1 MMRGSWGDV
10 ILRLMMSTLETERL
24 ILRPLELADAEQIQE
39 LFAQWEIV
47 RMLNARVPWPFPEDG
62 ALRNIRDVALPA
74 VERGEAW
81 DWTLRLK
88 EEPERIIGRIGL
100 YVRENNRGFWMGLPW
115 QGRGLMT
122 EAVIAVTDYWFE
134 VLGFPV
140 LRAPKAVE
148 NAGSRRISEK
158 MGMRVVDTKDSEYV
172 SGSLLTE
179 VWEITA
185 DEWRAW
191 RETNPLKTNVTK

>member
-1 MMRGSWGDV
+1 MRGSWGDV
-10 ILRLMMSTLETERL
+10 ILRLMMSILETERL
-24 ILRPLELADAEQIQE
+24 ILRPLELGDAEQIQE

-158 MGMRVVDTKDSEYV
+158 MGMRVVETKDSEYV

>member
-1 MMRGSWGDV
+1 MMPA
-10 ILRLMMSTLETERL
+10 LETARL
-24 ILRPLELADAEQIQE
+24 ILRPLQFEDVDQIQE
-39 LFAQWEIV
+39 LFARWEIV
-47 RMLNARVPWPFPEDG
+47 RMLNAVVPWPFPADG
-62 ALRNIRDVALPA
+62 ALTHVRDKALPQI
-74 VERGEAW
+74 ERGEAW

-100 YVRENNRGFWMGLPW
+100 YLGQNNRGFWMGLPW

-134 VLGFPV
+134 VLSFPV

-148 NAGSRRISEK
+148 NVGSRRISEK
-158 MGMRVVDTKDSEYV
+158 TGMRVVETKDGEYV
-172 SGSLLTE
+172 SGILPTE

-185 DEWRAW
+185 EEWRAW
-191 RETNPLKTNVTK
+191 RAVNPVVTK

>member
-1 MMRGSWGDV
+1 MRGSWGDV

-39 LFAQWEIV
+39 LFVQWEIV

-158 MGMRVVDTKDSEYV
+158 MGMRVVETKDSEYV

>member
-1 MMRGSWGDV
+1 MLPV
-10 ILRLMMSTLETERL
+10 LETERL
-24 ILRPLELADAEQIQE
+24 ILRPLELADAEQVQE

-47 RMLNARVPWPFPEDG
+47 RLLNARIPWPFPDDG
-62 ALRNIRDVALPA
+62 ALVNIRDTALPG
-74 VERGEAW
+74 VERGEQW

-88 EEPERIIGRIGL
+88 ESPGRIIGRIGL
-100 YVRENNRGFWMGLPW
+100 YLGENNRGFWMGLPW

-122 EAVIAVTDYWFE
+122 EAVIAVTDYWFDGLE
-134 VLGFPV
+134 FPV

-158 MGMRVVDTKDSEYV
+158 TGMRVVEVKDSDYV
-172 SGSLLTE
+172 CGRLPTE
-179 VWEITA
+179 VWEITS

-191 RETNPLKTNVTK
+191 RRK

>member
-1 MMRGSWGDV
+1 MRGSWGDV

-100 YVRENNRGFWMGLPW
+100 YERENNRGFWMGLPW

-158 MGMRVVDTKDSEYV
+158 MGMRVVETKDSEYV